1 MVKKNCSVCRKD
13 LPPEAFGKHAQ
24 MSDGLRSSCR
34 TCTNAGKRR
43 RELAGRDDQARMQM
57 HADLPEFEITIDE
70 AWTPRPSPPTPPPAV
85 ATPEAKTREQL
96 QIARLKADQARMQ
109 THVRELERLALTA
122 DGMRDV
128 LGSLGSP
135 QVNPDPEWLK
145 GARRPQSTTGTG
157 VLFLS
162 DIHFD
167 EVVHPA
173 QIGGCNEYNREIATT
188 RLRNTFRNAVVLL
201 KGHMSQP
208 RYDGLVCVLGGDLL
222 SGNIHEELTE
232 SNEAPIQVSML
243 ALEEILEE
251 GIGGLADEFGKV
263 HVPCVTGN
271 HGRMHKKPRA
281 KNRAF
286 ENFEWSVYQRLA
298 AYFKRDP
305 RITFDI
311 PEGSDTSFNVYTHRY
326 GLTHGDQF
334 KGGGGIGGIMVP
346 IMRGVSKKQNRQQQ
360 IGQPFDIA
368 LMGHFHQYIHTNQLI
383 INGSVKGY
391 DEYAAQNNFSF
402 EPPQQALWVDHPKVG
417 MTFRMPILCDKVA

>member
-1 MVKKNCSVCRKD
+1 MKVCTRAACPLRGAHQDDTQFRKRKFASGNLGRVSQCTTCD
-13 LPPEAFGKHAQ
+13 KARSKARREVAAIAYPTNPLRREPAARPDDFDIDVVLPEATPA
-24 MSDGLRSSCR
+24 
-34 TCTNAGKRR
+34 
-43 RELAGRDDQARMQM
+43 EL
-57 HADLPEFEITIDE
+57 
-70 AWTPRPSPPTPPPAV
+70 
-85 ATPEAKTREQL
+85 TREQL
-96 QIARLKADQARMQ
+96 TIARLKADVSRLQSHA
-109 THVRELERLALTA
+109 RELEKLAMTA

-128 LGSLGSP
+128 LGSLGAP
-135 QVNPDPEWLK
+135 NVIQQPDWLA
-145 GARRPQSTTGTG
+145 GARSPRSTTGTG

-173 QIGGCNEYNREIATT
+173 QIGGCNEYNREIATR
-188 RLRNTFRNAVVLL
+188 RLHNTFRNTVALL
-201 KGHMSQP
+201 KGHMASP
-208 RYDGLVCVLGGDLL
+208 RYDGIVCVLGGDLL

-232 SNEAPIQVSML
+232 SNEAPIQVSMIT
-243 ALEEILEE
+243 LESILME

-298 AYFKRDP
+298 AYFRRDN

-311 PEGSDTSFNVYTHRY
+311 PEGSDTQFRVYSHRF

-334 KGGGGIGGIMVP
+334 TGGGGIGGIMVP

-360 IGQPFDIA
+360 IGQPFDVA
-368 LMGHFHQYIHTNQLI
+368 MMGHFHSYIHTNSLI

-402 EPPQQALWVDHPKVG
+402 EPPQQALFIDHPEVG
-417 MTFRMPILCDKVA
+417 MTFRMPVLCDKAA